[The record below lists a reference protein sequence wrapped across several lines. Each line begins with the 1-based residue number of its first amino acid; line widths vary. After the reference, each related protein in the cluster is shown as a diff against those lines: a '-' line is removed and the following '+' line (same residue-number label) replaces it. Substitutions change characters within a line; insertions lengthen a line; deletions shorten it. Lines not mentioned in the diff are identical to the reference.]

1 VGYFALIFIKEFHSK
16 FREEGLDM
24 PEEKKSFGDF
34 LVGLGIVTPDQ
45 LRKLTQE
52 QKRAGERLEQSIV
65 RLGYASEE
73 LIFQSL
79 ADYFDLPFVDLDTYL
94 IDEKVVKI
102 IPEEMARR
110 HTLIPLFKIGET
122 LTVATANPLNIHA
135 LDEVRTKVK
144 TDLEIAISTEAKI
157 KKAIDQHYGPTDVIV
172 ESTLQQFLRGNVAG
186 PTLGP
191 ADYRKTHD
199 LVVKELPQ
207 GMVDDAPAA
216 RMFDL
221 VMIQAIRDRASDI
234 HLEPDERALRI
245 RFRIDGFLFESVALP
260 KQIHPSLTSRIKILA
275 EMDIAETRLPQDG
288 NFNVKMEKRGF
299 EIRVSTFPT
308 IYGENVVLRI
318 LDQTSPLFKLEDLG
332 FSKDMLELCKQLIQ
346 RPNGIILVTG
356 PTGSGKTTTLYS
368 FLNLINSKEKNII
381 TIEDPVEY
389 RLALIRQTQIN
400 PKAGITFATGLKS
413 ILRQDPDVIMIG
425 EIRDRETS
433 EIAHQSALT
442 GHLVLSTL
450 HTNDAPEAITRL
462 MDIGVEP
469 YLISSSLIGVLAQR
483 LVRTICSDCK
493 TSYQADPNLLSELG
507 DEVLKLKEPLTLY
520 RGKGCKNCKQSG
532 YRGRTGIFELLS
544 INEKIKHLISER
556 ASTQLIREAAK
567 KMVGMVSLREDGLRK
582 VLRGITTLEEVDRV
596 TYQ

>member
-1 VGYFALIFIKEFHSK
+1 
-16 FREEGLDM
+16 
-24 PEEKKSFGDF
+24 
-34 LVGLGIVTPDQ
+34 
-45 LRKLTQE
+45 
-52 QKRAGERLEQSIV
+52 
-65 RLGYASEE
+65 
-73 LIFQSL
+73 
-79 ADYFDLPFVDLDTYL
+79 
-94 IDEKVVKI
+94 
-102 IPEEMARR
+102 
-110 HTLIPLFKIGET
+110 
-122 LTVATANPLNIHA
+122 
-135 LDEVRTKVK
+135 
-144 TDLEIAISTEAKI
+144 
-157 KKAIDQHYGPTDVIV
+157 
-172 ESTLQQFLRGNVAG
+172 
-186 PTLGP
+186 
-191 ADYRKTHD
+191 
-199 LVVKELPQ
+199 
-207 GMVDDAPAA
+207 
-216 RMFDL
+216 
-221 VMIQAIRDRASDI
+221 
-234 HLEPDERALRI
+234 
-245 RFRIDGFLFESVALP
+245 
-260 KQIHPSLTSRIKILA
+260 
-275 EMDIAETRLPQDG
+275 MDIAETRLPQDG

-332 FSKDMLELCKQLIQ
+332 FSKDILDLCKQLIQ

-356 PTGSGKTTTLYS
+356 PTGSGKTTTLYA

-400 PKAGITFATGLKS
+400 PKAGITFATGLRS
-413 ILRQDPDVIMIG
+413 ILRQDPDIIMIG

-483 LVRTICSDCK
+483 LVRTICPDCK
-493 TSYQADPNLLSELG
+493 TSYQADRNLLSELS
-507 DEVLKLKEPLTLY
+507 DVEETRPREVSKSKEPLTLY

-532 YRGRTGIFELLS
+532 YRGRTGIFELLP
-544 INEKIKHLISER
+544 INEKIKQLISEK

-596 TYQ
+596 A

>member
-1 VGYFALIFIKEFHSK
+1 
-16 FREEGLDM
+16 M
-24 PEEKKSFGDF
+24 
-34 LVGLGIVTPDQ
+34 
-45 LRKLTQE
+45 
-52 QKRAGERLEQSIV
+52 
-65 RLGYASEE
+65 
-73 LIFQSL
+73 
-79 ADYFDLPFVDLDTYL
+79 
-94 IDEKVVKI
+94 

-110 HTLIPLFKIGET
+110 HTLIPIFKIGET

-135 LDEVRTKVK
+135 LDEVRNKVK
-144 TDLEIAISTEAKI
+144 TDVEIAISTEAKI
-157 KKAIDQHYGPTDVIV
+157 KKAIDQHYGATDVIV
-172 ESTLQQFLRGNVAG
+172 ENTLQQFLRGNVPG

-199 LVVKELPQ
+199 LVVKELQP
-207 GMVDDAPAA
+207 GMVDAPTV

-221 VMIQAIRDRASDI
+221 IMIQAIRDRASDI
-234 HLEPDERALRI
+234 HLEPDETALRV
-245 RFRIDGFLFESVALP
+245 RFRIDGFLYESLTLP

-318 LDQTSPLFKLEDLG
+318 LDQTSPLLKLEDLG
-332 FSKDMLELCKQLIQ
+332 FSKEMLDLCKQLIQ

-356 PTGSGKTTTLYS
+356 PTGSGKTTTLYA

-400 PKAGITFATGLKS
+400 PKSGITFATGLRS
-413 ILRQDPDVIMIG
+413 ILRQDPDIIMIG

-483 LVRTICSDCK
+483 LVRTICPDCK
-493 TSYQADPNLLSELG
+493 TSYQADRNLLSELN
-507 DEVLKLKEPLTLY
+507 DEVSKSKEPLTLY

-532 YRGRTGIFELLS
+532 YRGRTGIFELLP
-544 INEKIKHLISER
+544 INEKIKQLISEK
-556 ASTQLIREAAK
+556 ASTQSIRETAK

-596 TYQ
+596 A

>member
-1 VGYFALIFIKEFHSK
+1 
-16 FREEGLDM
+16 M
-24 PEEKKSFGDF
+24 PEEKKSFSEF
-34 LVGLGIVTPDQ
+34 LIGLGILTPDQ
-45 LRKLTQE
+45 LRKAAQE
-52 QKRAGERLEQSIV
+52 QKRGVERLEQTIV
-65 RLGYASEE
+65 RLGYAKEE
-73 LIFQSL
+73 LILQCL
-79 ADYFDLPFVDLDTYL
+79 ADYFNLPFVDLDTYL
-94 IDEKVVKI
+94 IDDKVVKM

-110 HTLIPLFKIGET
+110 HTLIPIFKIGET

-135 LDEVRTKVK
+135 LDELRNKVK
-144 TDLEIAISTEAKI
+144 TDVEIAISTEKKI
-157 KKAIDQHYGPTDVIV
+157 KKAIEQHYGATDTIMD
-172 ESTLQQFLRGNVAG
+172 STLQQFLRGSAG
-186 PTLGP
+186 GLPSGP

-199 LVVKELPQ
+199 LVVKELQP
-207 GMVDDAPAA
+207 GMLQDAPAA
-216 RMFDL
+216 RMFDII
-221 VMIQAIRDRASDI
+221 MIQAIRDRASDI
-234 HLEPDERALRI
+234 HLEPDESALRV
-245 RFRIDGFLFESVALP
+245 RFRIDGFLYESLALP

-275 EMDIAETRLPQDG
+275 EMDIAETRAPQDG
-288 NFNVKMEKRGF
+288 NFNVKMEKRSF

-318 LDQTSPLFKLEDLG
+318 LDQTSPLINLGDLG
-332 FSKDMLELCKQLIQ
+332 FSKDMLDLCKQLIR

-356 PTGSGKTTTLYS
+356 PTGSGKTTTLYA

-389 RLALIRQTQIN
+389 RLALIRQTQVN
-400 PKAGITFATGLKS
+400 PKAGITFATGLRS

-483 LVRTICSDCK
+483 LVRTICPDCK
-493 TSYQADPNLLSELG
+493 TSYPADPNILSDLG
-507 DEVLKLKEPLTLY
+507 DVEESRNDCRTDTQPREVPKSKEPLTLH

-532 YRGRTGIFELLS
+532 YRGRTGIFELLP
-544 INEKIKHLISER
+544 INEKIKQLISEK
-556 ASTQLIREAAK
+556 ASTQVIRESAK
-567 KMVGMVSLREDGLRK
+567 KMVGMISLREDGLRK
-582 VLRGITTLEEVDRV
+582 VLEGITTLEEVDRV
-596 TYQ
+596 IY

>member
-1 VGYFALIFIKEFHSK
+1 
-16 FREEGLDM
+16 M
-24 PEEKKSFGDF
+24 PEEKKSFSEF
-34 LVGLGIVTPDQ
+34 LVGLGILTPDQ
-45 LRKLTQE
+45 LRKAAQE
-52 QKRAGERLEQSIV
+52 QKRGVERLEQTIV
-65 RLGYASEE
+65 RLGYAKEE
-73 LIFQSL
+73 LILQCL
-79 ADYFDLPFVDLDTYL
+79 ADYFNLPFVDLDTYL
-94 IDEKVVKI
+94 IDDKVVKM

-110 HTLIPLFKIGET
+110 HTLIPIFKIGEA

-135 LDEVRTKVK
+135 LDELRNKVK
-144 TDLEIAISTEAKI
+144 TDVEIAISTEKKI
-157 KKAIDQHYGPTDVIV
+157 KKAIDQHYGATDTIMD
-172 ESTLQQFLRGNVAG
+172 STLQQFLRGSAG
-186 PTLGP
+186 GLPSGP

-199 LVVKELPQ
+199 LVVKELQP
-207 GMVDDAPAA
+207 GMLGDAPAA
-216 RMFDL
+216 RMFDII
-221 VMIQAIRDRASDI
+221 MIQAIRDRASDI
-234 HLEPDERALRI
+234 HLEPDETALRV
-245 RFRIDGFLFESVALP
+245 RFRIDGFLYESLALP
-260 KQIHPSLTSRIKILA
+260 RQIQPSLTSRIKILA
-275 EMDIAETRLPQDG
+275 EMDIAETRAPQDG

-332 FSKDMLELCKQLIQ
+332 FSKDMLDLCKQLMR

-356 PTGSGKTTTLYS
+356 PTGSGKTTTLYA
-368 FLNLINSKEKNII
+368 FLNLINSTEKNII

-389 RLALIRQTQIN
+389 RLALIRQTQVN
-400 PKAGITFATGLKS
+400 PKAGITFATGLRS

-483 LVRTICSDCK
+483 LVRTICPDCK
-493 TSYQADPNLLSELG
+493 TSYPVDPNVLSELG
-507 DEVLKLKEPLTLY
+507 DEVLQSKEPLTLY

-544 INEKIKHLISER
+544 VNEKIKQLISEK
-556 ASTQLIREAAK
+556 ASTQVIREAAK
-567 KMVGMVSLREDGLRK
+567 KTVGMASLREDGLRK
-582 VLRGITTLEEVDRV
+582 VLKGFTTLEEVDRV
-596 TYQ
+596 TY

>member
-1 VGYFALIFIKEFHSK
+1 
-16 FREEGLDM
+16 M
-24 PEEKKSFGDF
+24 PEEKKSFSEF
-34 LVGLGIVTPDQ
+34 LVGLGILTPDQ
-45 LRKLTQE
+45 LRKAAQE
-52 QKRAGERLEQSIV
+52 QKRGVERLEQTIV
-65 RLGYASEE
+65 RLGYAKEE
-73 LIFQSL
+73 LILQCL
-79 ADYFDLPFVDLDTYL
+79 ADYFNLPFVDLDTYL
-94 IDEKVVKI
+94 IDDKVVKM

-110 HTLIPLFKIGET
+110 HTLIPIFKIGEA

-135 LDEVRTKVK
+135 LDELRNKVK
-144 TDLEIAISTEAKI
+144 TNVEIAISTEKKI
-157 KKAIDQHYGPTDVIV
+157 KKAIDQHYGATDTIMDN
-172 ESTLQQFLRGNVAG
+172 TLQQFLRGSAG
-186 PTLGP
+186 GLPSGP

-199 LVVKELPQ
+199 LVVKELQP
-207 GMVDDAPAA
+207 GMLGDAPAA
-216 RMFDL
+216 RMFDII
-221 VMIQAIRDRASDI
+221 MIQAIRDRASDI
-234 HLEPDERALRI
+234 HLEPDETALRV
-245 RFRIDGFLFESVALP
+245 RFRIDGFLYESLALP
-260 KQIHPSLTSRIKILA
+260 RQIQPSLTSRIKILA
-275 EMDIAETRLPQDG
+275 EMDIAETRAPQDG

-332 FSKDMLELCKQLIQ
+332 FSKDMLDLCKQLMR

-356 PTGSGKTTTLYS
+356 PTGSGKTTTLYA
-368 FLNLINSKEKNII
+368 FLNLINSTEKNII

-389 RLALIRQTQIN
+389 RLALIRQTQVN
-400 PKAGITFATGLKS
+400 PKAGITFATGLRS

-483 LVRTICSDCK
+483 LVRTICPDCK
-493 TSYQADPNLLSELG
+493 TSYPVDPNVLSELG
-507 DEVLKLKEPLTLY
+507 DEVLQSKEPLTLY

-544 INEKIKHLISER
+544 VNEKIKQLISEK
-556 ASTQLIREAAK
+556 ASTQVIREAAK
-567 KMVGMVSLREDGLRK
+567 KTVGMASLREDGLRK
-582 VLRGITTLEEVDRV
+582 VLKGFTTLEEVDRV
-596 TYQ
+596 TY